1 MFWGNNNGRITEINT
16 LMKVLT
22 EVTHVIVNNT
32 VFINELSMFQSV
44 N

>member
-32 VFINELSMFQSV
+32 VFINELNMFQYV
-44 N
+44 K